1 MSTDD
6 GELVPDH
13 EIRRITKREQ
23 PAAQARW
30 LKRNGVPCRH
40 VGGVVILSR
49 QHLREWIAG
58 RAAGDAAD
66 NANWSAVQ

>member
-1 MSTDD
+1 MSTAD
-6 GELVPDH
+6 GELVPED
-13 EIRRITKREQ
+13 EIRRMTKREQ

-30 LKRNGVPCRH
+30 LKRNGVPCRF

-58 RAAGDAAD
+58 QAAD
-66 NANWSAVQ
+66 EASDAANWSAVT